1 MPLDGDLII
10 HNRVVRLAPL
20 KHERTRMCRLAS
32 DHMNA
37 MVRNSMRGDDGAAFL
52 HQHAA
57 EQLLTAAERIS
68 REIDAMEA
76 GV

>member
-1 MPLDGDLII
+1 MPFDGDIII

-20 KHERTRMCRLAS
+20 QHERTRMCRLAS

-52 HQHAA
+52 HQRAA
-57 EQLLTAAERIS
+57 EQLLTEAERIS
-68 REIDAMEA
+68 REIEAME
-76 GV
+76 GGL